1 MANTKITELTA
12 LASPETTDVV
22 PIVDVSAD
30 VTKKV
35 NVGEIVGKI
44 TGDVSVGTDGVAAI
58 GSGVIVD
65 ADVNASAAIADTKL
79 DTISTAG
86 KVSNSAT
93 TATDANTA
101 SAIVARDASGD
112 FSAGTIT
119 ADLTG
124 NADTATALSSS
135 RTFAVTGDVTGTV
148 SSDLTSGASIATSI
162 ASGVIVDADVNAS
175 AAIAGTKIEA
185 ATTSN
190 SGAVQLED
198 STASTSTTTA
208 ATPNAVKT
216 AYDLANAALADVADD
231 TTPQLG
237 GDLDVNGNDIV
248 TVSNGDIDL
257 DPNGTGLVV
266 FKGNATKGSGQ
277 FKLNCENNSHGITIK
292 GPPHS
297 AAADYTLTLP
307 NDDGDSGQVL
317 STNGTGTLS
326 WTTVSGS
333 GITDGDKGDITVTGS
348 GATWTIDAD
357 AVTYAKIQDV
367 SATDK
372 LLGRSTAGAG
382 VIEEITCTSAG
393 RALLDDADASAQ
405 RTTLGVVIGTDVQAY
420 DADTAKTD
428 TAQTFTAAQRGEITT
443 LTSASTVTPDFADSN
458 NFTLTLGTNVTIAN
472 PTNLTAGQCGSI
484 FLVQDA
490 TGSRTG
496 AWGSYWDFAGGSAP
510 TLTITASGVD
520 RVDYLVRSTTSIH
533 AVCTKAYS

>member
-1 MANTKITELTA
+1 
-12 LASPETTDVV
+12 
-22 PIVDVSAD
+22 
-30 VTKKV
+30 
-35 NVGEIVGKI
+35 
-44 TGDVSVGTDGVAAI
+44 
-58 GSGVIVD
+58 
-65 ADVNASAAIADTKL
+65 
-79 DTISTAG
+79 
-86 KVSNSAT
+86 
-93 TATDANTA
+93 
-101 SAIVARDASGD
+101 
-112 FSAGTIT
+112 
-119 ADLTG
+119 
-124 NADTATALSSS
+124 
-135 RTFAVTGDVTGTV
+135 
-148 SSDLTSGASIATSI
+148 
-162 ASGVIVDADVNAS
+162 
-175 AAIAGTKIEA
+175 
-185 ATTSN
+185 
-190 SGAVQLED
+190 
-198 STASTSTTTA
+198 
-208 ATPNAVKT
+208 
-216 AYDLANAALADVADD
+216 
-231 TTPQLG
+231 
-237 GDLDVNGNDIV
+237 
-248 TVSNGDIDL
+248 
-257 DPNGTGLVV
+257 
-266 FKGNATKGSGQ
+266 
-277 FKLNCENNSHGITIK
+277 SHGITIK

-510 TLTITASGVD
+510 TLTTAASGVD
-520 RVDYLVRSTTSIH
+520 RVDYVVRSTTSIH

>member
-65 ADVNASAAIADTKL
+65 ADVNASAAITGTK
-79 DTISTAG
+79 
-86 KVSNSAT
+86 
-93 TATDANTA
+93 
-101 SAIVARDASGD
+101 VA
-112 FSAGTIT
+112 AGTT
-119 ADLTG
+119 SARGTLQLT
-124 NADTATALSSS
+124 
-135 RTFAVTGDVTGTV
+135 
-148 SSDLTSGASIATSI
+148 
-162 ASGVIVDADVNAS
+162 
-175 AAIAGTKIEA
+175 
-185 ATTSN
+185 
-190 SGAVQLED
+190 D
-198 STASTSTTTA
+198 STSSTSTTTA

-326 WTTVSGS
+326 WTTVGGS

-510 TLTITASGVD
+510 TLTTTASGVD
-520 RVDYLVRSTTSIH
+520 RVDYVVRSTTSIH

>member
-65 ADVNASAAIADTKL
+65 ADVNASAAITGTK
-79 DTISTAG
+79 
-86 KVSNSAT
+86 
-93 TATDANTA
+93 
-101 SAIVARDASGD
+101 VA
-112 FSAGTIT
+112 AGTT
-119 ADLTG
+119 SARGTLQLT
-124 NADTATALSSS
+124 
-135 RTFAVTGDVTGTV
+135 
-148 SSDLTSGASIATSI
+148 
-162 ASGVIVDADVNAS
+162 
-175 AAIAGTKIEA
+175 
-185 ATTSN
+185 
-190 SGAVQLED
+190 D
-198 STASTSTTTA
+198 STSSTSTTTA

-326 WTTVSGS
+326 WTTVGGS

-510 TLTITASGVD
+510 TLTTAASGVD
-520 RVDYLVRSTTSIH
+520 RVDYVVRSTTSIH

>member
-65 ADVNASAAIADTKL
+65 ADVNASAAITGTK
-79 DTISTAG
+79 
-86 KVSNSAT
+86 
-93 TATDANTA
+93 
-101 SAIVARDASGD
+101 VA
-112 FSAGTIT
+112 AGTT
-119 ADLTG
+119 SARGTLQLT
-124 NADTATALSSS
+124 
-135 RTFAVTGDVTGTV
+135 
-148 SSDLTSGASIATSI
+148 
-162 ASGVIVDADVNAS
+162 
-175 AAIAGTKIEA
+175 
-185 ATTSN
+185 
-190 SGAVQLED
+190 D
-198 STASTSTTTA
+198 STSSTSTTTA

-510 TLTITASGVD
+510 TLTTAASGVD
-520 RVDYLVRSTTSIH
+520 RVDYVVRSTTSIH